1 MKIINDDQMLKR
13 YISKNELFG
22 HIASLNLEF
31 SVFSYD
37 KGEFIVSPYQ
47 PLGHILFVA
56 EGTVRIYDI
65 SEEGRQTPVGL
76 ASDLMMLGDMEF
88 CGCAN
93 DPFFAEAVSDV
104 ICLELPLSES
114 RRILNQDIR
123 FLQFLTGVLAEKIE
137 NIGLFDIRTQ
147 TVKER
152 IIFCMEN
159 LWPDGTLNGMENTAV
174 QLRCSRRQLL
184 RALHELC
191 EAGEISKTGRGQ
203 YRRSICGQ
211 H

>member
-1 MKIINDDQMLKR
+1 MKIINDDQLLKR

-22 HIASLNLEF
+22 YIASLDLEF
-31 SVFSYD
+31 SIFSYA

-47 PLGHILFVA
+47 PLGHLLFVA

-65 SEEGRQTPVGL
+65 SRDGRQTPVGL

-114 RRILNQDIR
+114 RRILNRDIR
-123 FLQFLTGVLAEKIE
+123 FLQFLTGELAEKIE

-159 LWPDGTLNGMENTAV
+159 LWPDGTLSGMENTAV
-174 QLRCSRRQLL
+174 QLRCSRRQLQ

-191 EAGEISKTGRGQ
+191 ESGQVIKTGRGK
-203 YRRSICGQ
+203 YSLNRIY
-211 H
+211 